1 MEVIDS
7 NTNDDNTNSN
17 TKISNKKQARYGK
30 NVQWP
35 VRIELFQGKIDL
47 SNPEWTIYLLEGLKY
62 CYNTANTYCYIRS
75 HQWWCRELQAIGYS

>member
-47 SNPEWTIYLLEGLKY
+47 SNPE
-62 CYNTANTYCYIRS
+62 
-75 HQWWCRELQAIGYS
+75 